1 MEKQSLKNEDS
12 PADSLEILTKKLELD
27 LKTVQKKLSKITD
40 KMTAFQ
46 SLKTNF
52 DLFLSQ

>member
-27 LKTVQKKLSKITD
+27 LKTVKKKLSKITD

-46 SLKTNF
+46 S
-52 DLFLSQ
+52 